1 MADKKKVNAQAKGRA
16 SKSLRES
23 DKANMKIQQSLQ
35 MTRLRSGQDGGKGSK
50 PAGYGNSTKNKTPIQ
65 KLQESMYGA
74 YKNPTNALARNRSAK
89 AKDSRPK
96 KK

>member
-16 SKSLRES
+16 AKSLRES
-23 DKANMKIQQSLQ
+23 SAGNEKI
-35 MTRLRSGQDGGKGSK
+35 RSALEKSSSK
-50 PAGYGNSTKNKTPIQ
+50 DAKSAFLWKPYQKT
-65 KLQESMYGA
+65 
-74 YKNPTNALARNRSAK
+74 TNALARNRSAK